1 MALAGL
7 STLGVK
13 LGYASGSSKPSAL
26 TELTRINSIGGISLS
41 TESIDAS
48 SLVDEVTRRI
58 AGRADTDENLPV
70 TINATDATIGEWES
84 LITVFEGLTGEAE
97 LWFEV
102 YHPRLTKGFW
112 FKAEPPKKLPMP
124 EMGQNQLLTMEINL
138 VVTEYVG
145 METAVAPTASG
156 DTSGDTT
163 GTT

>member
-13 LGYASGSSKPSAL
+13 FGYKAGATQPDSF
-26 TELTRINSIGGISLS
+26 TELSRINSIGGISLS
-41 TESIDAS
+41 TEAIDAS
-48 SLVDEVTRRI
+48 ALVDEVTRRV
-58 AGRADTDENLPV
+58 AGRADTDETVPV
-70 TINATDATIGEWES
+70 TINATDATIAEWEGV
-84 LITVFEGLTGEAE
+84 ITAFNGLTTGQE

-102 YHPRLTKGFW
+102 YHPRLTKGFF

-145 METAVAPTASG
+145 IATAVEPST
-156 DTSGDTT
+156 
-163 GTT
+163 

>member
-7 STLGVK
+7 STLGVE
-13 LGYASGSSKPSAL
+13 LGYAVGATKPNSL
-26 TELTRINSIGGISLS
+26 TRLTRINSIGSISLS
-41 TESIDAS
+41 TEAIDAS
-48 SLVDEVTRRI
+48 ALDDDVTRRV
-58 AGRADTDENLPV
+58 AGRADTDETLSV
-70 TINATDATIGEWES
+70 TINANDVTIAEWEAV
-84 LITVFEGLTGEAE
+84 ITAFNGISGSQE

-145 METAVAPTASG
+145 MDTAVDP
-156 DTSGDTT
+156 T
-163 GTT
+163 GTTGSTGSTGTT

>member
-1 MALAGL
+1 MSLAGL

-13 LGYASGSSKPSAL
+13 FGYKAGATQPDSF

-41 TESIDAS
+41 TEAIDAS
-48 SLVDEVTRRI
+48 ALVDEVTRRV
-58 AGRADTDENLPV
+58 AGRADTDETLPV
-70 TINATDATIGEWES
+70 TINATDETIAEWEGV
-84 LITVFEGLTGEAE
+84 ITAFNGLTTGQE

-102 YHPRLTKGFW
+102 YHPRLTKGFF

-145 METAVAPTASG
+145 MSTAVAPT
-156 DTSGDTT
+156 T
-163 GTT
+163 

>member
-13 LGYASGSSKPSAL
+13 FGYKAGATQPDSF
-26 TELTRINSIGGISLS
+26 TELSRINSIGGISLS
-41 TESIDAS
+41 TEAIDAS
-48 SLVDEVTRRI
+48 ALVDEVTRRV
-58 AGRADTDENLPV
+58 AGRADTDETVPV
-70 TINATDATIGEWES
+70 TINATDATIAEWEGV
-84 LITVFEGLTGEAE
+84 ITAFNGLTTGQE

-102 YHPRLTKGFW
+102 YHPRLTKGFF

-145 METAVAPTASG
+145 MATAVEPST
-156 DTSGDTT
+156 
-163 GTT
+163 

>member
-13 LGYASGSSKPSAL
+13 FGYKAGATQPDSF
-26 TELTRINSIGGISLS
+26 TELTRINSIGGVSLS
-41 TESIDAS
+41 TEAIDAS
-48 SLVDEVTRRI
+48 ALTDDTTRRV
-58 AGRADTDENLPV
+58 AGRADTDETLPV
-70 TINATDATIGEWES
+70 TINATDATIAEWEGV
-84 LITVFEGLTGEAE
+84 ITAYNGLTTGQE

-102 YHPRLTKGFW
+102 YHPKLTKGFF

-145 METAVAPTASG
+145 MATAVEPST
-156 DTSGDTT
+156 
-163 GTT
+163 

>member
-13 LGYASGSSKPSAL
+13 FGYKAGATQPDSF

-41 TESIDAS
+41 TEAIDAS
-48 SLVDEVTRRI
+48 ALVDEVTRRV
-58 AGRADTDENLPV
+58 AGRADTDETLPV
-70 TINATDATIGEWES
+70 TINATDETIAEWEGV
-84 LITVFEGLTGEAE
+84 ITAFNGLTTGQE

-102 YHPRLTKGFW
+102 YHPRLTKGFF

-145 METAVAPTASG
+145 MATAVEPA
-156 DTSGDTT
+156 
-163 GTT
+163 